1 MKPFT
6 MSLLFAASSYSFPQG
21 YGGPSAQPVGQ
32 DQLGIDGATASLED
46 GCRLEWQTIHSIEEV
61 EEEMQRCSP
70 YYK

>member
-32 DQLGIDGATASLED
+32 DQLGLVDGATAGLKCLLVTPSSKNTVSFDAIFLY
-46 GCRLEWQTIHSIEEV
+46 L
-61 EEEMQRCSP
+61 
-70 YYK
+70 K